1 MRYAF
6 ISCVLVLASVA
17 CAQTTKPAGVG
28 KFPNVTVDVQKK
40 QVRVDCEV
48 IQVDMRLEFFCVG
61 PSGPDHE
68 TLLRTA
74 AKPSDIHTGL
84 LMLGLAPGEP
94 MKYSPATEKWT
105 APHGPPLHITIEYQK
120 DGQTVSVPAN
130 RMIRN
135 AETKKNPGAFTWV
148 FTGSRVMDD
157 GKYAADITGYVV
169 SLVNFDLTMIDVPNL
184 ASNSNDLLEWEFNP
198 DTVPK
203 TGTKVVMVIEPSGK
217 EAKGVQPPAGIPAA
231 VPDAAPATTQPAG
244 RSSDVRTDEQ
254 AMAEWKAKWE
264 TAVRPNAA
272 ALKQAAQAHYDAIN
286 AMRKEQQRLI
296 NEADRIQR
304 VIDQLEK
311 DYQDM
316 TTPHPKD

>member
-1 MRYAF
+1 MRYAVLLP
-6 ISCVLVLASVA
+6 CVLVLATWAS
-17 CAQTTKPAGVG
+17 AQPATKPAGVG
-28 KFPNVTVDVQKK
+28 KFPGVTVDVQKK

-61 PSGPDHE
+61 PGGPDHE

-84 LMLGLAPGEP
+84 LMLGLTPGEP
-94 MKYSPATEKWT
+94 MKYSPATEKWLP
-105 APHGPPLHITIEYQK
+105 PHGPPLHITVEYQK
-120 DGQTVSVPAN
+120 DGQTVSVPAS

-135 AETKKNPGAFTWV
+135 AETKKSPGAFTWV

-198 DTVPK
+198 DTVPG
-203 TGTKVVMVIEPSGK
+203 TGTKAVMIIEPAGK
-217 EAKGVQPPAGIPAA
+217 DAKAVAAA
-231 VPDAAPATTQPAG
+231 VPAGEVSPATTQPVT
-244 RSSDVRTDEQ
+244 RSADVRTDE
-254 AMAEWKAKWE
+254 AVMAEWRAKWE
-264 TAVRPNAA
+264 QAVRPNAA

-316 TTPHPKD
+316 TTPHPRD

>member
-6 ISCVLVLASVA
+6 IPCVLILASFA
-17 CAQTTKPAGVG
+17 SAQTTKPAGVG
-28 KFPNVTVDVQKK
+28 KFPGVSVDVPKK

-61 PSGPDHE
+61 PGGPDHE

-94 MKYSPATEKWT
+94 MKFSPATEKWSP
-105 APHGPPLHITIEYQK
+105 PHGPPLHISIEYPK

-135 AETKKNPGAFTWV
+135 AETKKSPGAFTWV

-157 GKYAADITGYVV
+157 GKYAADITGYVA

-203 TGTKVVMVIEPSGK
+203 TGTKVVMVIEPAGK
-217 EAKGVQPPAGIPAA
+217 DAKAAPAHIPAA
-231 VPDAAPATTQPAG
+231 VPDGGNAAPATQPA
-244 RSSDVRTDEQ
+244 SADVRTDEQ

-264 TAVRPNAA
+264 QAVRPNAA